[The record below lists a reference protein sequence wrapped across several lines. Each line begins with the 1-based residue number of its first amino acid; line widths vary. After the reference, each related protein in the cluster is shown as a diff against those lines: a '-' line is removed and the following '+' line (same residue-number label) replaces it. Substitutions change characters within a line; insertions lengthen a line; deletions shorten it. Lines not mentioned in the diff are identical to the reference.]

1 MAQREPFSS
10 RDVLGCGFK
19 EAATD
24 QAVNILPANSS
35 RAARQEAPPPTP
47 DQK

>member
-1 MAQREPFSS
+1 MYTIVQKCKRKILNESFTFVFQWTKREPFSS

-24 QAVNILPANSS
+24 
-35 RAARQEAPPPTP
+35 
-47 DQK
+47 